1 MGLIYELYNQVD
13 ALEKRAAEAERKLA
27 DTEEALREELRSVT
41 IERNALL
48 RDVAILGAQLEAWKI
63 AVS

>member
-1 MGLIYELYNQVD
+1 MGMIYELYGQID

-27 DTEEALREELRSVT
+27 DTEETLREELRSVT

-48 RDVAILGAQLEAWKI
+48 RDVATLKAQLEESNAD
-63 AVS
+63 